1 VRQGFAENAARLV
14 DPCTSVTVAGAEPGL
29 RHRAWLLEGS
39 VRGSPQEF
47 PPAQPGLSYD
57 CGGDLMERDPRTG
70 QQHNTPRNDTAA
82 VRTPSEGGV
91 SSSDANLPSDSP
103 TFEVYSADS
112 PTMIDALLDSPAGVL
127 RQNLKPRPMSVA
139 YSDQATLQPGMLLA
153 QRYEIVQILGQGGMG
168 AVYKAT
174 DHELNRTMALK
185 VIRPDL
191 ARDKAIVDRFKQ
203 ELLLAHQVTHRNVI
217 RIYDLSEADGMK
229 FITMEYVEG
238 ENLLTLIHQKKKF
251 SPEEAVEIM
260 QQVCRALEAA
270 HGVGVIH
277 RDLKPQNV
285 MRDKTGRILVMDF
298 GLARTLEGDGMT
310 QSGALVGTMEYMSPE
325 QALGKPLD
333 QRSDIFALGLIFYE
347 MLTGQM
353 PYRADSTLASL
364 IKRTQERVPPLSD
377 HDNTIP
383 RSLSNIV
390 TKCLERDL
398 DLRYATARELLADL
412 ESWQG
417 GRAGATLR
425 FEPKIGPWGRTI
437 PWPSITA
444 GVIVLALAVS
454 GYLWRDKLLRPFP
467 GQTGESPA
475 VSLAILPFRNAS
487 GDPSFDWL
495 GPSLAD
501 MLSTDVGQSAHLRT
515 VSPDRLHQV
524 LQDLHIAPNT
534 SFDPTMLHRIA
545 EFSSADV
552 VVFGQ
557 YARFGDQVRIDATLQ
572 DLKNNR
578 TISMKADAPNEKDIP
593 GAFDKLADSVRQ
605 NLALSKD
612 VLKELKATSYQPT
625 STSIEAL
632 RDYNQGSGLL
642 REGKNLEAEKHFQAA
657 TKKDA
662 GFALAFSKLAQ
673 TNSNLGYDAEAEQA
687 AQRAVSLSQNLPEAE
702 KYLLVAIQ
710 AQIAKNFPAAIR
722 AYENMAKAS
731 PENADVQSALAAL
744 YEQAGDFAKAGEYN
758 QKILITNSKDIS
770 ATLAMGRL
778 AIKSDNAQGALDSLN
793 RALTLSVQ
801 LDNQEQKAATL
812 HAMAVAYRMLNR
824 PLDSLRDDEDALA
837 IWQSVGQKRGIAS
850 SRNEIARTEV
860 LLGKNKEALVNFQE
874 ALQIRRDIGDKRGLG
889 DTLIDLGNFYDDRG
903 DHDQAL
909 NMYKESLQI
918 ERDIGNESL
927 QAACLNNIAGVHFA
941 KGEYE
946 DARTYYLQ
954 ALQLREKSKVPE
966 DIVESV
972 HNLAETSVKMGDY
985 DQAFSQYMRAL
996 ELRRSMND
1004 TRGAGI
1010 ESYTLGMILD
1020 YQGRFGAAIN
1030 SKQTALNTFQD
1041 LKDKTYWMAEIL
1053 GGYAQALVLG
1063 GRGDEAKSYLD
1074 DALNLSRELKNE
1086 GMVAQTLSF
1095 QGDAAYYRGNSKA
1108 AGALYGQS
1116 LQAANRSKEPDK
1128 ILVAKINLAKV
1139 DIQEGHG
1146 QQAITQLRPLLQQAE
1161 NLGLKYTLVDCSVS
1175 MAEALIKIRD
1185 SARAQQELGRALL
1198 QADRL
1203 GLKPL
1208 SAKAHYL
1215 LAGIFRGSG
1224 NQVEAQQHYEDAL
1237 QLINTMHNDPGADKI
1252 LQRSD
1257 FKTIFEEAT
1266 RWSQAT
1272 KN

>member
-1 VRQGFAENAARLV
+1 MKR
-14 DPCTSVTVAGAEPGL
+14 DL
-29 RHRAWLLEGS
+29 R
-39 VRGSPQEF
+39 P
-47 PPAQPGLSYD
+47 
-57 CGGDLMERDPRTG
+57 G
-70 QQHNTPRNDTAA
+70 QQRDAPGNDIAG
-82 VRTPSEGGV
+82 VRTPSEGAP
-91 SSSDANLPSDSP
+91 SSSDANLPSDAP
-103 TFEVYSADS
+103 TFVDYSPDA
-112 PTMIDALLDSPAGVL
+112 PTVIDINLGSPATPATEKAKQ
-127 RQNLKPRPMSVA
+127 RPRPVPH
-139 YSDQATLQPGMLLA
+139 SDLTTLQPGTVLA

-174 DHELNRTMALK
+174 DLELNRTVALK

-191 ARDKAIVDRFKQ
+191 ARDRAIVDRFKQ

-238 ENLLTLIHQKKKF
+238 DNLLTLLHQKKKF
-251 SPEEAVEIM
+251 SPEESVEIM

-270 HGVGVIH
+270 HSVEVIH
-277 RDLKPQNV
+277 RDLKPQNI

-353 PYRADSTLASL
+353 PFKADSTIASL
-364 IKRTQERVPPLSD
+364 IRRTQERVSPVSD
-377 HDNTIP
+377 HDDTIP
-383 RSLSNIV
+383 KSLSDIV

-398 DLRYATARELLADL
+398 ELRYKTAAELLADL
-412 ESWQG
+412 ETWQG
-417 GRAGATLR
+417 KRAGATLS

-437 PWPSITA
+437 PWPSITV
-444 GVIVLALAVS
+444 GIIVIALAIS
-454 GYLWRDKLLRPFP
+454 GYRFRDKLFQPAP
-467 GQTGESPA
+467 AQTSAAPA

-487 GDPSFDWL
+487 GDPNFDWL

-501 MLSTDVGQSAHLRT
+501 MLSTDVGQSAQLRT

-534 SFDPTMLHRIA
+534 SFDPTMLRRIA

-578 TISMKADAPNEKDIP
+578 TISMKADALSEKDIP
-593 GAFDKLADSVRQ
+593 AAFDKLADSVRQ

-612 VLKELKATSYQPT
+612 VLKELKASSYQPT

-632 RDYNQGSGLL
+632 RDYNQGNELL
-642 REGKNLEAEKHFQAA
+642 REGKNLEAEKQLEAA
-657 TKKDA
+657 TKKDGA
-662 GFALAFSKLAQ
+662 FALAFSKLAQ
-673 TNSNLGYDAEAEQA
+673 TYSNLGYDAEAERA
-687 AQRAVSLSQNLPEAE
+687 AQRAVGVSQSLPEAE
-702 KYLLVAIQ
+702 KYLVLAIQ
-710 AQIAKNFPAAIR
+710 AQIAKNFPAAIK
-722 AYENMAKAS
+722 AYETIAKTS
-731 PENADVQSALAAL
+731 PGNTDAQAALAAL
-744 YEQAGDFAKAGEYN
+744 YEQSGDFAKAGEYN
-758 QKILITNSKDIS
+758 QKILKANPKDIN

-778 AIKSDNAQGALDSLN
+778 AIKSDNAQGALDPLN
-793 RALTLSVQ
+793 RALSLSVQ
-801 LDNQEQKAATL
+801 LNNQEQKAATL
-812 HAMAVAYRMLNR
+812 HAMAVAYRMLNS
-824 PLDSLRDDEDALA
+824 PQDGLRNDQEALA
-837 IWQSVGQKRGIAS
+837 IWRSIGQKRGIAS
-850 SRNEIARTEV
+850 SLNEIARTQV
-860 LLGKNKEALVNFQE
+860 LLGKNKEALDNFQE

-889 DTLIDLGNFYDDRG
+889 DTLIDLGNFYDDHG

-909 NMYKESLQI
+909 KMYKESLQI
-918 ERDIGNESL
+918 ERDIGNENL
-927 QAACLNNIAGVHFA
+927 QAGCLNNIAGVYFA

-954 ALQLREKSKVPE
+954 ALQLREKSKVPD
-966 DIVESV
+966 DIVETI

-1004 TRGAGI
+1004 TRGAAI

-1030 SKQTALNTFQD
+1030 SKQAALKTFQD

-1053 GGYAQALVLG
+1053 SGYAQALILA
-1063 GRGDEAKSYLD
+1063 GRDDEAKSYLD
-1074 DALNLSRELKNE
+1074 DTLNLSRELKND
-1086 GMVAQTLSF
+1086 GMLSQALSF

-1108 AGALYGQS
+1108 AEALYEQA
-1116 LQAANRSKEPDK
+1116 LQAANQSKEPDK
-1128 ILVAKINLAKV
+1128 ILIAKINLAKV
-1139 DIQEGHG
+1139 AIQEGHA
-1146 QQAITQLRPLLQQAE
+1146 QQAITKLQPLLQQAE
-1161 NLGLKYTLVDCSVS
+1161 NLGLKYTTVDCSVS
-1175 MAEALIKIRD
+1175 LAEAMLQIKD
-1185 SARAQQELGRALL
+1185 NARAQQELERALL
-1198 QADRL
+1198 RADKL

-1215 LAGIFRGSG
+1215 LAGMFRTSD
-1224 NQVEAQQHYEDAL
+1224 NQLEAQQHYQDAL
-1237 QLINTMHNDPGADKI
+1237 QLIDAMHDDPGADKL

-1257 FKTIFEEAT
+1257 FKTMYEEST
-1266 RWSQAT
+1266 RWSQSV